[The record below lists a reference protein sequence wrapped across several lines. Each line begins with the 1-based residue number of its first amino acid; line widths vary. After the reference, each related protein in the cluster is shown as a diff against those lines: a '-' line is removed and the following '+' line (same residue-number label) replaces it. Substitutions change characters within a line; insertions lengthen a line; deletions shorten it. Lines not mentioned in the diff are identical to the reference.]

1 MNPNGQGRVFA
12 SVLSPVVDGG
22 YYAIRRVAGQW
33 VQVQAQIICDGHDV
47 IQGGLQFK
55 HVGDK
60 DWEEHR
66 IWSYAE
72 DRWQGKFQVDRQG
85 NWEYRVVGWV
95 DHGLSWREGLQKK
108 AYDGQYVMTELKDGI
123 PIFEAIQKHY
133 KSNKEAKE
141 ILKKLINTIND
152 EHQYEE
158 GVRMALS
165 NDVQHVLY
173 TCPEKKFISYSKS
186 FPLYVDRQRALF
198 SAWYEF
204 FPRSAS
210 ETPGQHGTFK
220 DCEKLLPRIKEM
232 GFDVLYFPPIHPIG
246 EVNRKGKNN
255 ATIAGEGDVGSPWGI
270 GNKTG
275 GHDTVHPELG
285 TLEDYKDLIQKAKAI
300 DIEIAMDF
308 ALQCA
313 PDHPWVKEHPSWFK
327 WRSDGT
333 VQYAENPPKKY
344 QDILPIYFET
354 EDWRALWT
362 EIYRVVRYWIEQG
375 VTIFR
380 VDNPHT
386 KPFVFWEW
394 LIAEIKKDYPD
405 ILFLSEAFTRAALMY
420 HLGKIGFTQSYN
432 YFPWKSSKHE
442 LIGYMN
448 ELTTGTTAE
457 IFRPNFWP
465 NTPDIN
471 TFPMQNGNPSLY
483 MIRLFL
489 AATLCSSYGI
499 YGPVYELLVHEALP
513 GKEEYYRSEKY
524 EIYHWDWTKHNKVTM
539 LITMLNKI
547 RKEHPAFHQTNNW
560 ENVPIEN
567 EQMIAYYKESDDGS
581 DKILCIV
588 NLNPFERQTASLQA
602 PIQKIGVHPGQN
614 FIVHD
619 LISENSW
626 IWNQEWN
633 YIALDPGMPFHLFK
647 VRIV

>member
-1 MNPNGQGRVFA
+1 MNVKGQSRVYA
-12 SVLSPVVDGG
+12 AVLSPVVDGG
-22 YYAIRRVAGQW
+22 QYSIRRVVGQS
-33 VQVQAQIICDGHDV
+33 VKVEAQILCDGHDV
-47 IQGGLQFK
+47 IQAALQFRHSSQSK
-55 HVGDK
+55 
-60 DWEEHR
+60 WNEHR
-66 IWSYAE
+66 IWSHAE
-72 DRWQGKFQVDRQG
+72 DRWDGKFIVDKQG
-85 NWEYRVVGWV
+85 DWEYRVAGWV

-108 AYDGQYVMTELKDGI
+108 AYDGQYVKTELADGI
-123 PIFEAIQKHY
+123 PIFESILKHY
-133 KSNKEAKE
+133 PGNKQAIELLNNLISLIQDESKYEDAVRSALGND
-141 ILKKLINTIND
+141 IL
-152 EHQYEE
+152 
-158 GVRMALS
+158 
-165 NDVQHVLY
+165 HVLY
-173 TCPEKKFISYSKS
+173 TCPEKKFISHSKS
-186 FPLYVDRQRALF
+186 YSLYADRKRALF

-210 ETPGQHGTFK
+210 EVPGQHGTFK
-220 DCEKLLPRIKEM
+220 DCERLLPRVNEM

-255 ATIAGEGDVGSPWGI
+255 ATVAAAGDVGSPWGI
-270 GNKTG
+270 GSEFG
-275 GHDTVHPELG
+275 GHDAVHPDLG
-285 TLEDYKDLIQKAKAI
+285 TLDDYKSLISKAKDLGI
-300 DIEIAMDF
+300 DIALDF

-362 EIYRVVRYWIEQG
+362 EIYTVVKFWCDQG

-405 ILFLSEAFTRAALMY
+405 IIFLSEAFTRSALMY

-432 YFPWKSSKHE
+432 YFPWKNSKQE

-448 ELTTGTTAE
+448 ELTKGSTGE

-471 TFPMQNGNPSLY
+471 TFPMQSANQAMF
-483 MIRLFL
+483 MIRTFL
-489 AATLCSSYGI
+489 AATLSSSYGM
-499 YGPVYELLVHEALP
+499 YGPAWEMMIKDAMP

-524 EIYHWDWTKHNKVTM
+524 EIYHWDWEKKNSITM
-539 LITMLNKI
+539 LITILNKI
-547 RKEHPAFHQTNNW
+547 RNAHPAFHETNNW
-560 ENVPIEN
+560 ENVNIQN
-567 EQMIAYYKESDDGS
+567 DQMIAYYKQSEDGS
-581 DKILCIV
+581 DKILCV
-588 NLNPFERQTASLQA
+588 VSLHPYENQSATLQA
-602 PIQKIGVHPGQN
+602 PLHRIGVHAGQQFVVN
-614 FIVHD
+614 D
-619 LISENSW
+619 LISGNSW

-633 YIALDPGMPFHLFK
+633 YVALDPGLPFHLFQIK
-647 VRIV
+647 V